1 MYHIGGRETTNSMG
15 LMTIDEGRCLK
26 DGFCAREC
34 PAAIIELP
42 GDGFPRIKPGQE
54 EGCMDCGHC
63 VAVCPHDAL
72 RHERIPAA
80 GSPALRDDLRLSEA
94 QAVQFLRSRR
104 SIRHFADRPVER
116 ETIRKLIETARYAPS
131 GGNRQGVEWL
141 VIGDRGRLREIG
153 ALTVAWLRKIVEDP
167 RAVAAAPYLL
177 PTIAAWDAGQD
188 TVLRGAP
195 VLVVAMAPAEV
206 MTGSVDVAIAQ
217 TYLDLYAPV
226 LGLGT
231 CWAGLLQG
239 AMANAP
245 EARAAVGVPDG
256 YPHHYA
262 LMLGYPLVRFFRAP
276 ERKAPRITFA

>member
-1 MYHIGGRETTNSMG
+1 MELI
-15 LMTIDEGRCLK
+15 TIDEDRCRK
-26 DGFCAREC
+26 DGFCAWEC
-34 PAAIIELP
+34 PSAIIELP
-42 GDGFPRIKPGQE
+42 GDGWPRIKPGQE

-72 RHERIPAA
+72 RHERIPRA
-80 GSPALRDDLRLSEA
+80 GSPALRDDLRIGEA
-94 QAVQFLRSRR
+94 QAAQFLRARR
-104 SIRHFADRPVER
+104 SIRHFAERPVEKDK
-116 ETIRKLIETARYAPS
+116 ILKLIETARYAPT
-131 GGNRQGVEWL
+131 GGNRQEVEWL
-141 VIGDRGRLREIG
+141 VLDDGPRLREIG
-153 ALTVAWLRKIVEDP
+153 ALTVAWLRKVVEDP

-177 PTIAAWDAGQD
+177 PTIAAWDAGED

-195 VLVVAMAPAEV
+195 ALVVAMAPAEV
-206 MTGSVDVAIAQ
+206 MTGTVDVTIAQ
-217 TYLDLYAPV
+217 AYLDLYAPV

-245 EARAAVGVPDG
+245 ETRAAVGIPEG

-262 LMLGYPLVRFFRAP
+262 LMLGYPDVRFFRTP